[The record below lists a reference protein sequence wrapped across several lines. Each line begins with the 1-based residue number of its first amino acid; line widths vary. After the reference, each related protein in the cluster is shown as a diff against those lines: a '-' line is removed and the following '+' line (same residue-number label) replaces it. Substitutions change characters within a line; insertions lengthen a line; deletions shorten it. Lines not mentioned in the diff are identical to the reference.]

1 MVRMLRKHIPDTASS
16 KKRTSRYRYALVAA
30 VFFLSGCRGIQ
41 STLDPQGPQADE
53 IARIAWVMFW
63 GAGFILLL
71 VMALA
76 LATLFRA
83 PSQRRPISASVFIIG
98 GGVALPI
105 ITLTALL
112 VYGVDSMR
120 SLRAYH
126 EPPAQIEVV
135 GNRWWWEVHYRN
147 ADGHIITSANEVRI
161 PAGEPVKV
169 LVRTN
174 DVIHSFWVPNLAGKI
189 DLIPGRTN
197 HIVLHANAPGQ
208 FRGQCAEFCGAQ
220 HARMAFYVIAQAPEA
235 HAAWLAQQQKPA
247 ATPADQQ
254 SLRGRDIFV
263 ARCAQCHTVRGVSDV
278 GKRAPDLTHLAS
290 RQFIAAGTLNNNRGN
305 LIAFVSR
312 SQEIKPGN
320 GMPSHSDLD
329 DATLQALASYLE
341 SLK

>member
-1 MVRMLRKHIPDTASS
+1 MRMHKTRLPDAAARNRQTCRLHCAV
-16 KKRTSRYRYALVAA
+16 VAGIL
-30 VFFLSGCRGIQ
+30 FLSGCRGIQ

-76 LATLFRA
+76 LATLFRT
-83 PSQRRPISASVFIIG
+83 PSQRRPVSANVFIIA
-98 GGVALPI
+98 GGVALPV

-112 VYGVDSMR
+112 IYGVDAMR
-120 SLRAYH
+120 SLRATA
-126 EPPAQIEVV
+126 EPTAQIEVV
-135 GNRWWWEVHYRN
+135 GNRWWWDVHYRDP
-147 ADGHIITSANEVRI
+147 DGHAITSANEIRI
-161 PAGEPVKV
+161 PAGKPVKV

-189 DLIPGRTN
+189 DLIPGRSN

-220 HARMAFYVIAQAPEA
+220 HARMAFHVIAQAPEA
-235 HAAWLAQQQKPA
+235 HAAWLAQQRMPA
-247 ATPADQQ
+247 TAPADRL
-254 SLRGRDIFV
+254 SLRGQEVFL
-263 ARCAQCHTVRGVSDV
+263 ARCAQCHTVRGVSE
-278 GKRAPDLTHLAS
+278 GAKRAPDLTHLAS
-290 RQFIAAGTLNNNRGN
+290 RQFIAAGTLENNRQN

-312 SQEIKPGN
+312 SQEIKPGSD
-320 GMPSHSDLD
+320 MPSHSDLD